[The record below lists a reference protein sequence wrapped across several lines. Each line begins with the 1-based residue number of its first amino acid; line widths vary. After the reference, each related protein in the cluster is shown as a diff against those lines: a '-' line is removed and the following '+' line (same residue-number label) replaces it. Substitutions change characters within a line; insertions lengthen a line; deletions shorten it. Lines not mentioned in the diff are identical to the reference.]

1 MKRFS
6 LSMLVLAF
14 AALTLTALSGCSALP
29 LPTRQPTAT
38 ATLPNPV
45 VIVQTQVP
53 PTAVPAPTQASPT
66 QAPPTQA
73 PPPTAL
79 PTFTVLAPTVPPPT
93 ATSVPPAAEATAT
106 PMSPPEEIP
115 VPAARQPISF
125 LPNTVVYALTVNLA
139 AGTPQAY
146 TLNVG
151 AGQNVFFTRNGNA
164 VVQVSRPDGAVIV
177 LPTSHPGPWG
187 VLTGERGN
195 YTVVLK
201 GAGSVT
207 LGIYIPPAG
216 STPVRQAPL
225 PAKPSGAIAF
235 QPNAIS
241 ATLAFTLE
249 QGTPQAFTLIAQKG
263 QLVSAI
269 TTGKTTL
276 SWLAP
281 DGSLV
286 LPTLAI
292 PGQWQFALP
301 QSGTNTLVFIGQGQV
316 TLTVTIPP
324 AAPPLGLV
332 KPATRTRVNFAAG
345 DAATTFTTTL
355 ASGSPQGYVLT
366 VLGGQRI
373 YVAATGQAQVEVLGA
388 GDALLKTLGGVGL
401 WAVDAPKTGD
411 YTVVLVGSG
420 ATTVT
425 IYVPP
430 L

>member
-6 LSMLVLAF
+6 LSVPVFALGVFTL
-14 AALTLTALSGCSALP
+14 AALTGCALLP
-29 LPTRQPTAT
+29 LPKPQPTAT

-45 VIVQTQVP
+45 VIVQTQAP
-53 PTAVPAPTQASPT
+53 PTAAPTQALPT

-93 ATSVPPAAEATAT
+93 ATSQPATGVPTET
-106 PMSPPEEIP
+106 PVSPPKEIP
-115 VPAARQPISF
+115 VPAARQAISF
-125 LPNTVVYALTVNLA
+125 LPNTVVYALAVNLT

-146 TLNVG
+146 TLNIG
-151 AGQNVFFTRNGNA
+151 SGQNVFFTRNGNA
-164 VVQVSRPDGAVIV
+164 VVQVSRPDGEVIV
-177 LPTSHPGPWG
+177 LPTSNPGPWG
-187 VLTGERGN
+187 VLAGQQGN
-195 YTVVLK
+195 YIVVLK
-201 GAGSVT
+201 GAGTVT

-216 STPVRQAPL
+216 TTPIRQAPL
-225 PAKPSGAIAF
+225 PAKPTGAISF
-235 QPNAIS
+235 QPNAIA

-249 QGTPQAFTLIAQKG
+249 QGAPQAFTLIAQKG

-276 SWLAP
+276 SWMAP
-281 DGSLV
+281 DGNLV

-301 QSGTNTLVFIGQGQV
+301 QSGANTLVFIGQGQV

-332 KPATRTRVNFAAG
+332 KPATRTRVNFAVG

-373 YVAATGQAQVEVLGA
+373 YVAATGQVQVEVLGA
-388 GDALLKTLGGVGL
+388 GDTLLTTLGGVGL
-401 WAVDAPKTGD
+401 WAVDVPRTGD

-420 ATTVT
+420 STTVT

-430 L
+430 R

>member
-1 MKRFS
+1 MKHFS
-6 LSMLVLAF
+6 LPVPVVALL
-14 AALTLTALSGCSALP
+14 ALTLVALSACSLLP
-29 LPTRQPTAT
+29 LPKREPTLIP
-38 ATLPNPV
+38 TLPKPAV
-45 VIVQTQVP
+45 TVETSAP
-53 PTAVPAPTQASPT
+53 PTAAPPPTQAPAT

-93 ATSVPPAAEATAT
+93 ATNQPAPAVPTET
-106 PMSPPEEIP
+106 PVSPPKEIP
-115 VPAARQPISF
+115 VPAARQPINF
-125 LPNTVVYALTVNLA
+125 LPNTVVYALTVNLT

-146 TLNVG
+146 TLNIG
-151 AGQNVFFTRNGNA
+151 AGQNVFFSHNGNA
-164 VVQVSRPDGAVIV
+164 VVQVSRPDGEVIV
-177 LPTSHPGPWG
+177 LPTSQAGPWG
-187 VLTGERGN
+187 VNAGESGN
-195 YTVVLK
+195 YIVVLK
-201 GAGSVT
+201 GAGAVT

-216 STPVRQAPL
+216 STPVRQAPI
-225 PAKPSGAIAF
+225 PAAPAGSIAF

-241 ATLAFTLE
+241 ATIAFTLE
-249 QGTPQAFTLIAQKG
+249 QGTPQAYTLIAQKG
-263 QLVSAI
+263 QLVSAA
-269 TTGKTTL
+269 TSGKVTL

-281 DGSLV
+281 DGSLL

-292 PGQWQFALP
+292 PSQWQFALP
-301 QSGTNTLVFIGQGQV
+301 QSGTNLLIFIGQGQV

-332 KPATRTRVNFAAG
+332 KPATRTRVSFAAG

-373 YVAATGQAQVEVLGA
+373 YVAATGQARVEVLGP

-401 WAVDAPKTGD
+401 WAVDVPKTGD
-411 YTVVLVGSG
+411 YTVVLVGTG

-430 L
+430 Q